1 MTYDMVYDMHIRYC
15 TLQTYDIACIYKHTI
30 SYTLWINCVVQYH
43 MLHIRHRMLTYDI
56 QKTTI
61 SKTWSDWFSKGSLK
75 ELKFGGSHAFARLL
89 TATLGISN
97 SSYVEFNQI
106 SIWQF
111 QRSEALKPICFGP
124 IVDSWIFSRERHLFL
139 QKDSMNSRKEHS
151 LHLLYT
157 GHLMISTSKA
167 WRYNQIVLN

>member
-1 MTYDMVYDMHIRYC
+1 MWNSAPELASNNTLFQHVLSIAFFFFCNSTTY
-15 TLQTYDIACIYKHTI
+15 
-30 SYTLWINCVVQYH
+30 
-43 MLHIRHRMLTYDI
+43 
-56 QKTTI
+56 
-61 SKTWSDWFSKGSLK
+61 KTWSDWYWKSYAKAPP
-75 ELKFGGSHAFARLL
+75 FGGSHAFARLL

-157 GHLMISTSKA
+157 GHLVICTSKA
-167 WRYNQIVLN
+167 WRYNEIVLNQTN

>member
-1 MTYDMVYDMHIRYC
+1 MQHQEVC
-15 TLQTYDIACIYKHTI
+15 TNLFQASKLNSMAPRHTFPACRLSVQSGRLSVQTAGR
-30 SYTLWINCVVQYH
+30 SGV
-43 MLHIRHRMLTYDI
+43 
-56 QKTTI
+56 
-61 SKTWSDWFSKGSLK
+61 K
-75 ELKFGGSHAFARLL
+75 ELKFGGSHALARLL

-111 QRSEALKPICFGP
+111 QMSEAFKPICFGP
-124 IVDSWIFSRERHLFL
+124 IVDSWIFSREQHLFL

-157 GHLMISTSKA
+157 GHLVIRTSKA
-167 WRYNQIVLN
+167 WRYNEIVLNQTN